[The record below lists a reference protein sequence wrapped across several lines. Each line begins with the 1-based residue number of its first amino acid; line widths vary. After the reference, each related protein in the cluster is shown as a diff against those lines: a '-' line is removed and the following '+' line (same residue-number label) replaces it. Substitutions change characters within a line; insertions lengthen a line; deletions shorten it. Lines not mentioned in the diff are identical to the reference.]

1 MNLFSY
7 CQNFVI
13 EKGHEIITTKA
24 YGNRMF
30 DCIVVSHFTQ
40 VLPGH
45 SQSLQRAQGSHLGGF
60 GEHQL
65 ALSPSGA
72 RRWLVQSPLNCQNP
86 LADGDSGL
94 WVCHL
99 PVDTAEVK
107 GTEPVGSSDVVEVY
121 RRYAAAGKSR

>member
-1 MNLFSY
+1 MLSFAGADDISSDADAD
-7 CQNFVI
+7 QLGRWLGRPHI
-13 EKGHEIITTKA
+13 G
-24 YGNRMF
+24 
-30 DCIVVSHFTQ
+30 
-40 VLPGH
+40 LPGRFR
-45 SQSLQRAQGSHLGGF
+45 SLQRAQGGYLGKLYSGF